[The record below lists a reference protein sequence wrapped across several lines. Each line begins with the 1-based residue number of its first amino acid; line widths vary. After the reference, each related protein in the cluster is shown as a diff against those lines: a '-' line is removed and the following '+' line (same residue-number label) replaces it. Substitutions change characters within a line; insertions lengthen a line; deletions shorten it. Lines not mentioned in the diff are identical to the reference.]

1 MEPETLNTHQKALRI
16 NIDNT
21 RYGTF
26 AEIGAGQEVARWF
39 FRVGGAAGTV
49 AKSMSAYDMKFS
61 DAIYGPCPRYVSRQR
76 LETMLG
82 HEYELLLER
91 LREERGDRT
100 CFFVYANTVAARG
113 YRSTHDCHGWMGV
126 RFQRHPKADPSEI
139 ILHVRLLDKENV
151 QQQEALGIIGV
162 NLIHAAFYSN
172 ENPDLLIASLLDG
185 LSRDRIEVDMLE
197 FRGED
202 FAHLDNRLIN
212 LQLVRLN
219 LTSAVVFSPDR
230 SVHQAAEILY
240 KKPILLER
248 GNFRPVTQVNLD
260 MMEAARRQFMA
271 EPQNQGEELV
281 EIMEISVNN
290 LLNSGQVDPDDF
302 LARVDILSALGKTV
316 MISNYAEFHRIAAFL
331 RRNSKKML
339 GIVLGVGL
347 LSEIF
352 NEKYYADLEGGILE
366 SFGRLF
372 KNDLRLYV
380 YPALTEHRQLLRA
393 STLPLP
399 EHLRH
404 LHAHLMHN
412 HCIVDVDTECP
423 AIITHSSRDVA
434 ARIESGDPTWEQLV
448 DARVARLIKQH
459 GYFGWKS
466 ATPQSSRAPQPAS

>member
-1 MEPETLNTHQKALRI
+1 MERESLNPHQKALQI
-16 NIDNT
+16 NIDPQ

-76 LETMLG
+76 LETMLD
-82 HEYELLLER
+82 HEYGLLIER
-91 LREERGDRT
+91 LQQERGERT

-113 YRSTHDCHGWMGV
+113 YKSTHECHGWMGL
-126 RFQRHPKADPSEI
+126 RFQRRPGAAPSEVI
-139 ILHVRLLDKENV
+139 MHIRLHDKENL

-162 NLIHAAFYSN
+162 NFIHGALYTN

-185 LSRDRIEVDMLE
+185 LTRDRIEVDMLE

-212 LQLVRLN
+212 LQLVRQN

-230 SVHQAAEILY
+230 SIHQASEILY

-248 GNFRPVTQVNLD
+248 GHFRPVTQVNLD
-260 MMEAARRQFMA
+260 MMEAAHRPFMA
-271 EPQNQGEELV
+271 EPQNTGETPV

-290 LLNSGQVDPDDF
+290 LLHSGDVDPDDF

-316 MISNYAEFHRIAAFL
+316 MISNYAEFHRLAAFL
-331 RRNSKKML
+331 RRNSKKMI

-380 YPALTEHRQLLRA
+380 YPALNEHRQLMKA
-393 STLPLP
+393 STLAVPG
-399 EHLRH
+399 HLRH
-404 LHAHLMHN
+404 LHAHLLEN
-412 HCIVDVDTECP
+412 RCIVDVDTECP
-423 AIITHSSRDVA
+423 ATVTFSSRDVA
-434 ARIESGDPTWEQLV
+434 GRIENGDHSWEQLV
-448 DARVARLIKQH
+448 DARVAALIKKH
-459 GYFGWKS
+459 HYFNWHPHRPAPAAYS
-466 ATPQSSRAPQPAS
+466 AA